1 MRAGGCTVQQAL
13 TPEAASVVKQAIN
26 LARRRGHAQVTPLH
40 VANTMLSSST
50 GLLRAACL
58 QSHSHP
64 LQCKALELC
73 FNVALN
79 RLPASTASP
88 PILGPPHHHHHPHHH
103 HPSLSNALVAAF
115 KRAQAHQRRGSIES
129 QQQPLL
135 AVKIELEQL
144 IISILDDPSV
154 SRVMREAGF
163 SSTQVKSNVEQAIS
177 LDICASAPSD
187 SSPSKPKEA
196 VTSPFATPPQV
207 TKTRPSDQV
216 MRSEDVTSVLET
228 LVSRK
233 KRSLVIVGECLATT
247 EGVVRGVM
255 DRVDKGEVHEVLR
268 NLQFITL
275 PLFPFRHMSREE
287 VDQKVRELRCLV
299 KSCVGR
305 GAVLYFGDL
314 KWAADYRAGCG
325 EKGRSYYCPV
335 EHVIMEI
342 ASLVCGGIGGESST
356 SPRFWL
362 MGIATYQT
370 YMKCRIGHPSLEA
383 LWCLQPLTIP
393 AGSLGL
399 SLSCDSDSQNHLKS
413 KRNRD
418 GSCWSLLEDGLG
430 SQLTCCADCSIKF
443 ETEARSL
450 PNTSNSSHGSIISSL
465 PSWLQQYKTENGRT
479 ASNDQGRLQLTD
491 LCKKWNS
498 ICSTSHRNH
507 HYPSEMTLNFSSAS
521 PSSSSI
527 SSYDLR
533 YPTLHQG
540 HQSWSLSLEARHPWG
555 ENQIWISETIDEG
568 FESNSRI
575 YSQEHVGQRTSPL
588 SFSNP
593 KYKPNSTSS
602 SGTMEMDTL
611 PKFKELTAENL
622 KTLCNAL
629 EKQVPWQKEI
639 IPDIASTIL
648 QCRSRMMRRK
658 EKSRSAWPKEETW
671 LFFQGGDTEGKEK
684 IARELASIVFGSPS
698 SFVSIGL
705 STFASTRSDSTD
717 DLRNKR
723 SRAEVSH
730 SYLERFFEAIRE
742 NPHRVILMED
752 IEQVDY
758 YSQVGIKTAIE
769 KGRIQSYNGEEV
781 GVVDAIIILSCESFD
796 SRSRVCSPPVKQK
809 AESEEEKE
817 ESCEEIGA
825 CLCLDL
831 NLCAGDEDVE
841 DCSFDGVGF
850 LQLVDG
856 TFFFKLPEDL

>member
-13 TPEAASVVKQAIN
+13 TPEAASVVKQAVN

-50 GLLRAACL
+50 GLLRVACL

-79 RLPASTASP
+79 RLPASSSSTP
-88 PILGPPHHHHHPHHH
+88 MLGPHQVHHHHHH

-177 LDICASAPSD
+177 LDMCASTPSNPN
-187 SSPSKPKEA
+187 PSKPKE
-196 VTSPFATPPQV
+196 VTSPLTPPHG
-207 TKTRPSDQV
+207 TKTRPLDQV
-216 MRSEDVTSVLET
+216 RSEDVMSVLET

-233 KRSLVIVGECLATT
+233 KSLVIVGECLATT

-275 PLFPFRHMSREE
+275 PLFSFMHMPREE

-299 KSCVGR
+299 KSCCVGR
-305 GAVLYFGDL
+305 GAVLYLGDL
-314 KWAADYRAGCG
+314 KWAAEYRASCG
-325 EKGRSYYCPV
+325 EKGRNYYCPV

-342 ASLVCGGIGGESST
+342 RSLVCGGVGGESSG
-356 SPRFWL
+356 PLRFWL

-370 YMKCRIGHPSLEA
+370 YMKCRIGNPSLEA
-383 LWCLQPLTIP
+383 LWGLQPLTIP

-399 SLSCDSDSQNHLKS
+399 SLNCDSGPQNQLKS
-413 KRNRD
+413 KRNGD

-443 ETEARSL
+443 ETEARGL
-450 PNTSNSSHGSIISSL
+450 PNTSYSSNGSITSSL
-465 PSWLQQYKTENGRT
+465 PSWLQQYKEDDRRT
-479 ASNDQGRLQLTD
+479 ARNDQGCLQLRD

-498 ICSTSHRNH
+498 ICSTSHRSPH
-507 HYPSEMTLNFSSAS
+507 HPSEMTLNFSSAS

-533 YPTLHQG
+533 YPTLHQS
-540 HQSWSLSLEARHPWG
+540 HQSWTLPLESRHPWR
-555 ENQIWISETIDEG
+555 EHQLWISENIDEG

-575 YSQEHVGQRTSPL
+575 YSQEHMGRRTSPL
-588 SFSNP
+588 PFSNT
-593 KYKPNSTSS
+593 KANPNSTSS
-602 SGTMEMDTL
+602 SDTMEMESL
-611 PKFKELTAENL
+611 PRFKELNAENL

-629 EKQVPWQKEI
+629 EKKVQWQKGI
-639 IPDIASTIL
+639 IPEIASTVL
-648 QCRSRMMRRK
+648 QCRSGMMRRK
-658 EKSRSAWPKEETW
+658 QKLRLAGPKEETW

-684 IARELASIVFGSPS
+684 IARELARLVFGSPTN
-698 SFVSIGL
+698 FISIGL
-705 STFASTRSDSTD
+705 STFATTRSDSSD

-730 SYLERFFEAIRE
+730 SYLERLFKAIRE
-742 NPHRVILMED
+742 NAHRVILMDD

-758 YSQVGIKTAIE
+758 YSQIGIKTAIE
-769 KGRIQSYNGEEV
+769 KGKIQSYDGEEV
-781 GVVDAIIILSCESFD
+781 GVSDAIIILSCESFD
-796 SRSRVCSPPVKQK
+796 SRSRACSPPVKQK
-809 AESEEEKE
+809 VESEEEKE
-817 ESCEEIGA
+817 ESC
-825 CLCLDL
+825 LCLDL
-831 NLCAGDEDVE
+831 NLCARDEDVV
-841 DCSFDGVGF
+841 DCSFDDVGF
-850 LQLVDG
+850 PQLVDRA
-856 TFFFKLPEDL
+856 FFFKLPEDS